1 MLSRRFLVAL
11 PALTVSAPAWA
22 QRPQAV
28 AKAEST
34 FLPYIDGVKAEA
46 LKAGIRAGTL
56 EAAFRGIRVPNA
68 RVIELDRKQP
78 EFTLT
83 WEQYRAKVI
92 SDARIA
98 RGREHFARHRALITE
113 VCAKYR
119 LSPGPLMGIW
129 GLESGYGQFTGGFNV
144 IESLVTLAWEGRR
157 GAFFR
162 GQLMNALRII
172 DAGDIPAERMLGS
185 YAGAM
190 GQPQFMPDSF
200 VRLAVDWDGNGR
212 RDLWNEVGDI
222 LASIANYLS
231 KSGWVA
237 PLGWG
242 QKVSLPAGFDAAL
255 AGRDNRRAVA
265 EWARLGVRARGGVA
279 GEVMAA
285 VVLPDGAGGEAFLV
299 FQPNFQAIRRYTPS
313 DFYALAVGLIGDAVV
328 GA

>member
-1 MLSRRFLVAL
+1 MLHRRSLLSVPFVA
-11 PALTVSAPAWA
+11 VAPEAWA
-22 QRPQAV
+22 QRSQPA

-34 FLPYIDGVKAEA
+34 FLPYVEGVKAEA
-46 LKAGIRAGTL
+46 AKAGIRAGTL

-113 VCAKYR
+113 VCARYR
-119 LSPGPLMGIW
+119 LHPGPLMGIW

-157 GAFFR
+157 GTFFR
-162 GQLMNALRII
+162 GQLMNALKII

-200 VRLAVDWDGNGR
+200 VKLAVDWDGNGR

-222 LASIANYLS
+222 LGSMANYLS
-231 KSGWVA
+231 KSGWVP

-242 QKVSLPAGFDAAL
+242 QKVSLPAGFDAGL

-265 EWARLGVRARGGVA
+265 EWARLGVRARAGVA
-279 GEVMAA
+279 AEASAA
-285 VVLPDGAGGEAFLV
+285 VVMPEGAGGEAFLV
-299 FQPNFQAIRRYTPS
+299 LQPNFQAIRRYNPS
-313 DFYALAVGLIGDAVV
+313 DYYALAVGLIGDAVV